1 MKKFKLNLQL
11 FNEGFGDGAGAGGS
25 DNGLANQNNE
35 PEPKVLY
42 GKQTGEPET
51 GADDGTSV
59 QGMAGARDE
68 DTYEA
73 FKAKYHDEIGKDI
86 QDAIARRFKNSKTF
100 EEDYNKLSDIMAPFY
115 QKYGVNVGDLD
126 SLANAINSDD
136 TLFDDVAERNGMTP
150 EAWQR
155 FQRMEAENRRLAA
168 QTQQAQVAEKARR
181 DFDGWVAQAEELRQL
196 YPGFDL
202 AKECENSDFMAD
214 LKAGKSV
221 RKAYEAAHLE
231 EILAGAIQHTAD
243 SVKKTVTDGIRA
255 RGMRPA
261 ENGTSAR
268 SGVVV
273 KDDVN
278 SLTDEDI
285 DRVLKL
291 VKRGA
296 NISF

>member
-59 QGMAGARDE
+59 QGMAGAGDE
-68 DTYEA
+68 DTYET

-86 QDAIARRFKNSKTF
+86 QDAIARRFRNSKSF

-115 QKYGVNVGDLD
+115 QKYGVNVGDLE

-136 TLFDDVAERNGMTP
+136 ALFDDVAERNGMTP

-202 AKECENSDFMAD
+202 AKECENADFMAD

-268 SGVVV
+268 AGVVV

-278 SLTDEDI
+278 SLTDEDL
-285 DRVLKL
+285 DRVIKL